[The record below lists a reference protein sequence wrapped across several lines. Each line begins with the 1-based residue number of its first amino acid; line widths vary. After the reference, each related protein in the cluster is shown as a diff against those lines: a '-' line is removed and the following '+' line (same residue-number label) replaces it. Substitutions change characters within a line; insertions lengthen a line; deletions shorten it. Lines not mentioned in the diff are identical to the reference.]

1 MRHAYLTNSDGIGG
15 SRGGVSG
22 DGEDYELE
30 IGQNQHASAEM
41 LALCVYIDEVMEF
54 LESCKSPI
62 GYMLYRGIKA
72 EQKRLDGEL
81 LLSPP
86 PQLTDEDIAIEIN

>member
-1 MRHAYLTNSDGIGG
+1 MRHAYLLPNSQGSDGIGG

-30 IGQNQHASAEM
+30 IGQNQYASAEM
-41 LALCVYIDEVMEF
+41 VALCVYIDEVMEF

-62 GYMLYRGIKA
+62 GYMIYRGIKA
-72 EQKRLDGEL
+72 EQKRLDNVTMESTNPG
-81 LLSPP
+81 
-86 PQLTDEDIAIEIN
+86 D

>member
-1 MRHAYLTNSDGIGG
+1 MRHAYLLPNSQGSDGIGG

-30 IGQNQHASAEM
+30 IGQNQYASAEM
-41 LALCVYIDEVMEF
+41 VALCVYIDEVMEF

-62 GYMLYRGIKA
+62 GYMIYRGIKA
-72 EQKRLDGEL
+72 EQKRLQD
-81 LLSPP
+81 
-86 PQLTDEDIAIEIN
+86 Q

>member
-15 SRGGVSG
+15 SRGGGRNSTCYTIGG

-30 IGQNQHASAEM
+30 IGQNQYASAEM

-62 GYMLYRGIKA
+62 GYMVYRGIKA
-72 EQKRLDGEL
+72 EQKRLQD
-81 LLSPP
+81 
-86 PQLTDEDIAIEIN
+86 Q

>member
-30 IGQNQHASAEM
+30 IGQNQYASAEM
-41 LALCVYIDEVMEF
+41 VALCVYIDEVMEF
-54 LESCKSPI
+54 LGSCKSPI
-62 GYMLYRGIKA
+62 GYMIYRGIKA
-72 EQKRLDGEL
+72 EQKRLQD
-81 LLSPP
+81 
-86 PQLTDEDIAIEIN
+86 Q

>member
-1 MRHAYLTNSDGIGG
+1 MRHAYLLPNSQGSDGIGG

-22 DGEDYELE
+22 GGENPDYELE
-30 IGQNQHASAEM
+30 IGQNQPASAKM

-62 GYMLYRGIKA
+62 GYMIYRGIKA
-72 EQKRLDGEL
+72 EQKRLQD
-81 LLSPP
+81 
-86 PQLTDEDIAIEIN
+86 Q